1 MEIKQGGIIDFFY
14 RLARRYFADDISSAA
29 AALAYYMIFSF
40 FPMIVGLSMIL
51 GFADI
56 DIGAVTSVLAKFMPT
71 DIIGIVDMYLSY
83 VAENK
88 SVNIMAVSLFFTF
101 YFPMRAVNYIMV
113 GIDRAYGERK
123 KRLLPIRILLVVL
136 FSIIIL
142 FTIFASLI
150 LLSVGRSLL
159 EFISYINIFIP
170 VRFIDMWV
178 YLRFVIMAAICS
190 ITVTALYFI
199 APSRKMKFTKA
210 LPGAVAAVSCW
221 LIVSAGFSFYVEN
234 IGNYSVLFGSIGA
247 IIVLLLW
254 LYITAVILLMGA
266 EVNRVLED
274 MRIEELCR
282 NMQ

>member
-14 RLARRYFADDISSAA
+14 RLARRYFADDISSTA

-40 FPMIVGLSMIL
+40 FPMVVGLSMIL
-51 GFADI
+51 GYADI
-56 DIGAVTSVLAKFMPT
+56 DIGAVTAVLARFMPD
-71 DIIGIVDMYLSY
+71 DIIDIVDMYLSY

-123 KRLLPIRILLVVL
+123 KRWLPIRIFLVLL
-136 FSIIIL
+136 FSVIIL

-150 LLSVGRSLL
+150 LLAVGRSLL

-170 VRFIDMWV
+170 VKFIDMWV

-190 ITVTALYFI
+190 VTVTMLYSI
-199 APSRKMKFTKA
+199 APSRKIKFIRA

-221 LIVSAGFSFYVEN
+221 LIVSAAFSFYVEN

-274 MRIEELCR
+274 MRVEDLCR